1 MEFFYT
7 CSTLFYTSTLLRFR
21 INFLTLLISNGLSFQ
36 ILSWHARCIILVERR
51 NEPTSSS
58 KVQLINNNIHNKKI
72 THMKKLFFAAFAAF
86 VMVSVSNVFANNS
99 MSSLSTAL
107 PQDTTTVDTVAPAEQ
122 PAEQPAETPAE
133 TPTQTEDSTVSATG
147 ADDTAMMMF
156 SDSTEVDTTKSD
168 VTPDVA

>member
-1 MEFFYT
+1 
-7 CSTLFYTSTLLRFR
+7 
-21 INFLTLLISNGLSFQ
+21 
-36 ILSWHARCIILVERR
+36 
-51 NEPTSSS
+51 
-58 KVQLINNNIHNKKI
+58 
-72 THMKKLFFAAFAAF
+72 MKKLFFAAFAAF

-122 PAEQPAETPAE
+122 PAETPAETPA
-133 TPTQTEDSTVSATG
+133 QTEDSTVSAAG

-156 SDSTEVDTTKSD
+156 SDSTEVDTTKTD

>member
-1 MEFFYT
+1 
-7 CSTLFYTSTLLRFR
+7 
-21 INFLTLLISNGLSFQ
+21 
-36 ILSWHARCIILVERR
+36 
-51 NEPTSSS
+51 
-58 KVQLINNNIHNKKI
+58 
-72 THMKKLFFAAFAAF
+72 MKKLFFAAFAAF

-122 PAEQPAETPAE
+122 PAETPAETPA
-133 TPTQTEDSTVSATG
+133 QTEDSTVSATG

-156 SDSTEVDTTKSD
+156 SNSTEVDTTKTD